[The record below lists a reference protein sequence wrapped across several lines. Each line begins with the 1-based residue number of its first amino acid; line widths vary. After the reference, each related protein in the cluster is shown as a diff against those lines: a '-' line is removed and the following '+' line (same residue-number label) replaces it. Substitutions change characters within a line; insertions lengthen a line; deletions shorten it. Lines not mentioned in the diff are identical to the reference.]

1 MAGPNWITKL
11 GFLKWIHVQF
21 QFAVGMETVVTRDF
35 ALDLKFAHATMDGKF
50 LTASMQPL
58 KYHSTQLNQTYH
70 LES

>member
-1 MAGPNWITKL
+1 MA
-11 GFLKWIHVQF
+11 
-21 QFAVGMETVVTRDF
+21 TVVTRDF
-35 ALDLKFAHATMDGKF
+35 ALDLKFAYATMDGKF